1 MSSTITSLG
10 GYIHEYQKSILNPA
24 QFWEQIAEEFFWRK
38 RWDVALSHDFSEPR
52 VEWFRGGKLNI
63 VENCLDRHLFTRG
76 DQPAIIFEPNNG
88 TGAAPEP
95 SRTLTYRQLHTEVCR
110 ATQALARL
118 GVRHGDRVAIY
129 LPLIPEAII
138 AMLACARLGAVHSVV
153 FGGFSP
159 QALRERTNDCG
170 ARVLITADGA
180 YRGEKEVALKAAAD
194 EALLGCPEVT
204 DVLVVRR
211 TGAAI
216 SMMKGEQG
224 HRRDHWWHE
233 ALDSSESTHEAVA
246 TDAEDMLF
254 VLYTSGSTGKPKGV
268 VHTVGGYMVYTAY
281 TFQNVFQCRSGHGSG
296 GSGERD
302 IFWCTADVG
311 WITGHSYVTY
321 GPLLAG
327 STILIYEG
335 IPTYP
340 HPGRYWEII
349 DKHHVTHFYTAPTA
363 IRALQALG
371 NDHIEPYHLSSL
383 RVLGSVGEPL
393 NEDAW
398 HWYHHH
404 IGKER
409 CPVVDTWWQTETG
422 GIMIAPL
429 AGITPTKPAHV
440 TLPLPGVQ
448 PVIVDTTGKEL
459 TGNSVE
465 GNLCIRFPW
474 PGMLRTTF
482 GDHERCRQSYFS
494 QYPGLYFTGDGAKR
508 DENGYIR
515 ILGRVDDVINVSG
528 HRLGTAEI
536 ENAINEHPKVLES
549 AVVGYPHP
557 IKGEGIYAY
566 AIVDLT
572 DRSEEN
578 LSREIKETV
587 ARIIGAI
594 ARPEVVL
601 LVPGLPKTRSGKIMR
616 RILRSIASGATTNF
630 GDTSTL
636 INPEIVEQI
645 VAAVA
650 LHKGKIEH
658 AKSGG

>member
-1 MSSTITSLG
+1 MGSRITSLG
-10 GYIHEYQKSILNPA
+10 GYIHEYQKSLLNPE
-24 QFWEQIAEEFFWRK
+24 QFWEEIAADFHWRK
-38 RWDVALSHDFSEPR
+38 RWDRALRYDFTTPS
-52 VEWFRGGKLNI
+52 VEWFGGGQINI
-63 VENCLDRHLFTRG
+63 AENCLDRHLFTKG
-76 DQPAIIFEPNNG
+76 DRPAIIFEPNS
-88 TGAAPEP
+88 PDEP
-95 SRTLTYRQLHTEVCR
+95 TRTLTYRELHAEVCR
-110 ATQALARL
+110 TAQALSRL
-118 GVRHGDRVAIY
+118 GVTRGDRVAIY

-138 AMLACARLGAVHSVV
+138 SMLACARLGAVHSVV

-170 ARVLITADGA
+170 ARILITADGGF
-180 YRGEKEVALKAAAD
+180 RGEKEVPLKQAAD
-194 EALLGCPEVT
+194 EALQGCPLVT
-204 DVLVVRR
+204 TVLVVRR
-211 TGAAI
+211 TGGAVPMI
-216 SMMKGEQG
+216 PS
-224 HRRDHWWHE
+224 RDCWWHE
-233 ALDSSESTHEAVA
+233 VMESAEPYHEAVP

-254 VLYTSGSTGKPKGV
+254 ILYTSGSTGKPKGV
-268 VHTVGGYMVYTAY
+268 VHTVGGYLVYTAY
-281 TFQNVFQCRSGHGSG
+281 TFQNVFQCRD
-296 GSGERD
+296 RD
-302 IFWCTADVG
+302 LFWCTADVG

-321 GPLLAG
+321 GPLLSGA
-327 STILIYEG
+327 SILIYEG
-335 IPTYP
+335 IPTFP

-349 DKHHVTHFYTAPTA
+349 EKHGVTHFYTAPTA

-371 NDHIEPYHLSSL
+371 NEHLEPYTLPSL
-383 RVLGSVGEPL
+383 KVLGSVGEPL

-440 TLPLPGVQ
+440 TLPLPGIQ
-448 PVIVDTTGKEL
+448 PVIVDSAGREL
-459 TGNSVE
+459 HGNCVE
-465 GNLCIRFPW
+465 GNLCIRYPW

-482 GDHERCRQSYFS
+482 GDHERCRQSYFA

-557 IKGEGIYAY
+557 IKGEAICAY

-572 DRSEEN
+572 DRSEDN
-578 LSREIKETV
+578 LIREIKETV
-587 ARIIGAI
+587 ARIIGPI
-594 ARPEVVL
+594 ARPEQVV

-616 RILRSIASGATTNF
+616 RILRSIAVGDFTSF

-636 INPEIVEQI
+636 VNPEIVEQL
-645 VAAVA
+645 VSKARRNT
-650 LHKGKIEH
+650 
-658 AKSGG
+658 